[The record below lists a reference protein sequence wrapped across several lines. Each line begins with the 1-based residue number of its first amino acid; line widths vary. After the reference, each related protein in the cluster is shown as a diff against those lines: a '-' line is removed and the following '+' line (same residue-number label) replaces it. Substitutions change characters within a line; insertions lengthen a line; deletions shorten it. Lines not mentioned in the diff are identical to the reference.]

1 VTSEPAAVG
10 EAPAPLGYHAAVVA
24 RLRADE
30 PAAWSA
36 VSAAASPDTAAV
48 HADLTRNA
56 YRLDPE
62 GHPRVRDAAGRAAKA
77 LGVERPVTAFQLE
90 GGGPANAA
98 LVTLPSAVTV
108 VFGGPLLELVDDD
121 ELAAVFGHELAHHVL
136 WSLAGA
142 QYLIA
147 DRLLDTLAADA
158 TSPPA
163 YAETAR
169 RYALATELYAD
180 RGALIACGDLHT
192 AVSALVKVATGLREV
207 DAAAYLRQAEGA
219 DPASGSRGH
228 GHPETVLRAWA
239 LARWHQSAAAGDHAA
254 STLLTPSLDLD
265 SLDLIDRA
273 ALGGVTRALLADLLA
288 DSWWRTEAVVAQ
300 ARQYFPDLDPFP
312 TGAGGPAPPAWGT
325 PVAGSARVV
334 PATATPNTRR
344 YLGYVLLDLVAS
356 DPDLDD
362 EEAVR
367 RALTFAHR
375 VGLGAEL
382 DAVARAELS
391 LSPAAWRRVTAG
403 VVKPSAEPPV
413 APSAEPPG
421 EPPAG
426 PPGAPSAEPSVA
438 PSAETPG
445 EPPAEP
451 PGEPR
456 AEPHGAPSAEPS
468 VARPVEPSVV
478 RPVGPS
484 VARPVGPSVA
494 RPVEP
499 SVERPVEQLALPVE
513 QPAPPAEPPRPG
525 GAP

>member
-10 EAPAPLGYHAAVVA
+10 EAPAPLEYHAAVVA
-24 RLRADE
+24 HLRAGE
-30 PAAWSA
+30 PASWSA
-36 VSAAASPDTAAV
+36 VAAAASPDTAAV

-56 YRLDPE
+56 YRLDPD

-77 LGVERPVTAFQLE
+77 LGVDRPVTAFQLE

-98 LVTLPSAVTV
+98 LVTLPGAVTV

-136 WSLAGA
+136 WSLADA
-142 QYLIA
+142 QYFVA

-158 TSPPA
+158 SSPPA

-219 DPASGSRGH
+219 DPAAGSRGL

-239 LARWHQSAAAGDHAA
+239 LARWQESAAAGDHAA

-265 SLDLIDRA
+265 SLDLIDRVELA
-273 ALGGVTRALLADLLA
+273 RVTRALLDDVLA

-300 ARQYFPDLDPFP
+300 ARQYFPELDPLP
-312 TGAGGPAPPAWGT
+312 AGAGGAPAPVWGT
-325 PVAGSARVV
+325 PAAGAARVV
-334 PATATPNTRR
+334 PPAATPNTRR
-344 YLGYVLLDLVAS
+344 YLGYVLLDLVAA

-367 RALTFAHR
+367 RALTLAHR

-391 LSPAAWRRVTAG
+391 LSPAAWRRVSAG
-403 VVKPSAEPPV
+403 VVTPTPEPPV
-413 APSAEPPG
+413 EPTP
-421 EPPAG
+421 EP
-426 PPGAPSAEPSVA
+426 
-438 PSAETPG
+438 
-445 EPPAEP
+445 
-451 PGEPR
+451 
-456 AEPHGAPSAEPS
+456 
-468 VARPVEPSVV
+468 PVEPT
-478 RPVGPS
+478 PEP
-484 VARPVGPSVA
+484 
-494 RPVEP
+494 PVEP
-499 SVERPVEQLALPVE
+499 PVESSGG
-513 QPAPPAEPPRPG
+513 PP
-525 GAP
+525 

>member
-136 WSLAGA
+136 WSLAGG
-142 QYLIA
+142 QYFVA

-158 TSPPA
+158 SSPPA

-180 RGALIACGDLHT
+180 RGALLACGDLHT

-239 LARWHQSAAAGDHAA
+239 LARWQESPGAGDHAA

-273 ALGGVTRALLADLLA
+273 ELAGVTRALLEDLLA

-300 ARQYFPDLDPFP
+300 ARQYFPELDPFP
-312 TGAGGPAPPAWGT
+312 GGAAPPAWGT

-334 PATATPNTRR
+334 PPAATANTRR
-344 YLGYVLLDLVAS
+344 YLGYALLDLVAA

-362 EEAVR
+362 EEAAR

-375 VGLGAEL
+375 VGLGPEL

-391 LSPAAWRRVTAG
+391 LTPAAWRRVTSG
-403 VVKPSAEPPV
+403 VVTPTPEPATTPTPEPATTPRVEPATTPRVEPATTPRVERPGETSAAPAAEPAVVPTASG
-413 APSAEPPG
+413 APLTAPTEPPST
-421 EPPAG
+421 A
-426 PPGAPSAEPSVA
+426 
-438 PSAETPG
+438 
-445 EPPAEP
+445 

-456 AEPHGAPSAEPS
+456 ASSPAA
-468 VARPVEPSVV
+468 PVELPDGS
-478 RPVGPS
+478 RAG
-484 VARPVGPSVA
+484 
-494 RPVEP
+494 
-499 SVERPVEQLALPVE
+499 EQLALPVE
-513 QPAPPAEPPRPG
+513 PAGESPRSG

>member
-1 VTSEPAAVG
+1 MG

-24 RLRADE
+24 HLRAGE

-36 VSAAASPDTAAV
+36 VSAAASPDAAAV

-108 VFGGPLLELVDDD
+108 VFGGPLLELLDDD

-142 QYLIA
+142 QYLVA

-239 LARWHQSAAAGDHAA
+239 LARWHESAAAGDYAA

-273 ALGGVTRALLADLLA
+273 ALGDVTRALLQDVLA

-312 TGAGGPAPPAWGT
+312 AGAAAAPAWGT

-334 PATATPNTRR
+334 PDTATPNTRR
-344 YLGYVLLDLVAS
+344 YLGYVLLDLLAA

-391 LSPAAWRRVTAG
+391 LSPAAWRRVSSG
-403 VVKPSAEPPV
+403 VVT
-413 APSAEPPG
+413 
-421 EPPAG
+421 PA
-426 PPGAPSAEPSVA
+426 
-438 PSAETPG
+438 
-445 EPPAEP
+445 
-451 PGEPR
+451 
-456 AEPHGAPSAEPS
+456 
-468 VARPVEPSVV
+468 
-478 RPVGPS
+478 
-484 VARPVGPSVA
+484 
-494 RPVEP
+494 
-499 SVERPVEQLALPVE
+499 
-513 QPAPPAEPPRPG
+513 AEPPRAG
-525 GAP
+525 GAA

>member
-1 VTSEPAAVG
+1 MG
-10 EAPAPLGYHAAVVA
+10 DAPAPLGYHAAVVA
-24 RLRADE
+24 HLRGGE

-36 VSAAASPDTAAV
+36 VAAAASPDTAAV

-108 VFGGPLLELVDDD
+108 VFGGPLLDLVDDD

-142 QYLIA
+142 QYLVA

-158 TSPPA
+158 SSPPA

-219 DPASGSRGH
+219 DPASGSRGT

-239 LARWHQSAAAGDHAA
+239 LARWQQSAAAGDLAA
-254 STLLTPSLDLD
+254 STLLSPSLDLD
-265 SLDLIDRA
+265 SLDLLDRA
-273 ALGGVTRALLADLLA
+273 ALAGVTRALLEDVLA

-300 ARQYFPDLDPFP
+300 ARQYFPELDPFP
-312 TGAGGPAPPAWGT
+312 AGSGGGAPPAWGT
-325 PVAGSARVV
+325 PGPGSARVV
-334 PATATPNTRR
+334 PAAATANTRR
-344 YLGYVLLDLVAS
+344 YLGYVLLDLVAA

-391 LSPAAWRRVTAG
+391 LSPAAWRRVGAG
-403 VVKPSAEPPV
+403 VVTPSAEPPV
-413 APSAEPPG
+413 VEPPEPPVAPPADPAVAPSGDPARAPSAD
-421 EPPAG
+421 PAQL
-426 PPGAPSAEPSVA
+426 PLEL
-438 PSAETPG
+438 
-445 EPPAEP
+445 PAEP
-451 PGEPR
+451 RIE
-456 AEPHGAPSAEPS
+456 S
-468 VARPVEPSVV
+468 
-478 RPVGPS
+478 
-484 VARPVGPSVA
+484 
-494 RPVEP
+494 
-499 SVERPVEQLALPVE
+499 
-513 QPAPPAEPPRPG
+513 PG